1 MRRPVFGVQDLASK
15 VDFLD
20 TAHGRDFRR
29 FATYSGMVQQ
39 IQALDQKRLLGNARN
54 NQEKSALNPKAPQN
68 TVYRIGLGM

>member
-39 IQALDQKRLLGNARN
+39 IQALDQKRLALHGN
-54 NQEKSALNPKAPQN
+54 EYP
-68 TVYRIGLGM
+68 GMGFCPEGAAYNSPG